1 MVCDSLFG
9 RIVREFEPGQ
19 PTMFAVLRARSL
31 ASLQRSQPSKKHRVT
46 DNVQL
51 SVGTPDDD
59 ISPLEDQ
66 GKLRAYFA
74 CFRALGAQAGL
85 WRGVMTSNTRVRQSS
100 FVIGNMCAHTFL
112 VWKKRFSTSLTL
124 ITPGRCCAEVCFG
137 D

>member
-1 MVCDSLFG
+1 
-9 RIVREFEPGQ
+9 
-19 PTMFAVLRARSL
+19 MFAVLRTRSL
-31 ASLQRSQPSKKHRVT
+31 ASSQRSQPSKKHRVT

-74 CFRALGAQAGL
+74 CFRTLGAGWPVAGCYD
-85 WRGVMTSNTRVRQSS
+85 VQYKVRQSS

-112 VWKKRFSTSLTL
+112 VWKKRFSASLTL
-124 ITPGRCCAEVCFG
+124 INTRKMLC
-137 D
+137 